1 MNIEI
6 TSKTFNI
13 KHHTTMRKTER
24 LHLQQPY
31 LSYCEAIIT
40 EIHPE
45 KGIATDVTVAFAEG
59 GGQISDCGV
68 LMTDD
73 AIQVPFT
80 DVQKGYGRLLLIKDF
95 PSIQIETPV
104 YHKVAQEDLD
114 KFRIGQPIKISI
126 DIDRRSRLCVS
137 HTGIHLVLMGLE
149 KIKPEIYQSIRGC
162 HISPEKARLDFMLE
176 DKFTDEQIIQARE
189 YTNQLIKENWE
200 AKTFAHPKEPE
211 AMYWQT
217 GDTTYCCGGTHLP
230 SLGDVGEVT
239 TTKKSLG
246 SNMQRVSFAF
256 PNAIF
261 RKELFVI

>member
-1 MNIEI
+1 
-6 TSKTFNI
+6 
-13 KHHTTMRKTER
+13 MRKTER

-31 LSYCEAIIT
+31 LSACEAIVT

-59 GGQISDCGV
+59 GGQISDYGILV
-68 LMTDD
+68 TDED
-73 AIQVPFT
+73 IRVPFT
-80 DVQKGYGRLLLIKDF
+80 DVQKGYGRLLLIQDF

-104 YHKVAQEDLD
+104 YHKVASEDLQ
-114 KFRIGQPIKISI
+114 KFRVGQSIKISI
-126 DIDRRSRLCVS
+126 DTERRSRLCVS

-149 KIKPEIYQSIRGC
+149 KIKPDIYRFIRGC
-162 HISPEKARLDFMLE
+162 NISPEKARLDFMLE

-189 YTNQLIKENWE
+189 YTNQIIKENWE
-200 AKTFAHPKEPE
+200 ATTFAHPQEPE

-217 GDTTYCCGGTHLP
+217 GNTTYCCGGTHLP
-230 SLGDVGEVT
+230 SLGDVGEVI

-246 SNMQRVSFAF
+246 ANMQRVSFNF

-261 RKELFVI
+261 REELFVT